1 VSDEGHKM
9 IILSSSING
18 QHQLISFSLGFFFF
32 ATTNVF
38 YKHTVTTARANILLM
53 S

>member
-18 QHQLISFSLGFFFF
+18 QHQLISFSLGFFFLLQLMCF
-32 ATTNVF
+32 INTQLQQPEQIF
-38 YKHTVTTARANILLM
+38 Y
-53 S
+53 

>member
-32 ATTNVF
+32 LLQLMCFINTQLQQPEQIF
-38 YKHTVTTARANILLM
+38 Y
-53 S
+53 